1 MKFTQPTKDKLIK
14 LALLSTFLQSP
25 LQVMDDIKESVRLA
39 AGKAAGSLSRASVK
53 MCDADT
59 AGQKGG
65 GR

>member
-1 MKFTQPTKDKLIK
+1 
-14 LALLSTFLQSP
+14 
-25 LQVMDDIKESVRLA
+25 MDDIKESVRLA

-65 GR
+65 GRSENRSDTGDIGYNDIPQLK